1 MAVNIHILKASG
13 TLEKFEDAIVSA
25 FEDGLREVANR
36 ITLPSVDV
44 VFDDDGSSAIP
55 ETGVGGFSPSAHL
68 LYIHINTE
76 FRGIEQRLD
85 PEIKSTL
92 AHELHHCARWA
103 ARGYGKTL
111 LEALVSE
118 GLADHF
124 DIEANGGEPK
134 PWSIAIGGDELA
146 RLLDKAKSEF
156 GNDSYDHTSWFF
168 GSEEKDIPRWT
179 GYSLGYSLVNDYLK
193 KNNKKASELVAA
205 DAVSFVS

>member
-25 FEDGLREVANR
+25 FEGGLSEVTNK

-44 VFDDDGSSAIP
+44 VIDDNGSSAIP
-55 ETGVGGFSPSAHL
+55 ETGVGGFAPSAHL
-68 LYIHINTE
+68 LYIHINPE
-76 FRGIEQRLD
+76 FKDIEQRLGS
-85 PEIKSTL
+85 EIRSTL
-92 AHELHHCARWA
+92 THELHHCACWA

-111 LEALVSE
+111 LEALISE

-124 DIEANGGEPK
+124 DIEVNGGEPK
-134 PWSIAIGGDELA
+134 LWSVAISSVELA

-156 GNDSYDHTSWFF
+156 GNDSYDHAAWFF
-168 GSEEKDIPRWT
+168 GSKEKDIPRWA
-179 GYSLGYSLVNDYLK
+179 GYSLGFSLVDDYLK

-205 DAVSFVS
+205 DAFSFVA